1 MFEIHH
7 VRDDQTRI
15 LKVSNINRAMEVYD
29 IASRFDPAPSI
40 VYKGKMITYQK
51 FIDVIQ
57 NQRRK
62 EVKNGGLS

>member
-15 LKVSNINRAMEVYD
+15 LKVNDINRAMEVYD

-40 VYKGKMITYQK
+40 VYKGKVITYQK

-57 NQRRK
+57 SFRYKQSK
-62 EVKNGGLS
+62 GK